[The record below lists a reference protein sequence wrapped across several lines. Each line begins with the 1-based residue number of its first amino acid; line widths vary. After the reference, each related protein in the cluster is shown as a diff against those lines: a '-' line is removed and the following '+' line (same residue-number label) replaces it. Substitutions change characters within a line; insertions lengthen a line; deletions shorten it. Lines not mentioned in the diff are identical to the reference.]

1 LSLFALALALC
12 ALTAASPAKAGPSA
26 FARTYGPSRLPP
38 VEEAEDPLVD
48 AAPLVPGLIV
58 RLAYAGPDNVTGR
71 ALYPPQ
77 ARCRLRR
84 SVAGRLALA
93 ARALSRLG
101 FRLVA
106 WDCTRPAAA
115 QAALWAAHPR
125 RGSVADPARGSLHQ
139 RGVAIDL
146 GLADAAGNLV
156 ALPTPFDAFG
166 PRAAADAPLPDDSLA
181 RAHRDALGAALRDA
195 GFRVNPR
202 EWWHFSR
209 LYGWRWPLAREA
221 P

>member
-1 LSLFALALALC
+1 MI
-12 ALTAASPAKAGPSA
+12 AASPAKAGAAPPS
-26 FARTYGPSRLPP
+26 RTYGPSQLPP
-38 VEEAEDPLVD
+38 VEDADDRLVD
-48 AAPLVPGLIV
+48 AATLVPGLIV
-58 RLAYAGPDNVTGR
+58 RLAYARPDNIAGR
-71 ALYPPQ
+71 ALYPKEATCQ
-77 ARCRLRR
+77 LRR
-84 SVAGRLALA
+84 SVAARLALA
-93 ARALSRLG
+93 ARALSRQG

-146 GLADAAGNLV
+146 GLADAAGKLV